1 MENTISDCNGAGLD
15 SKLCGASSARLMCR
29 RFRLLVLA
37 HGNRSA
43 GARSVGVN
51 LLRALAGINNDIEAI
66 AVLPV
71 GCGYEEIKGV
81 FPVAP
86 IWFDQKGSFFR
97 RFFFDTVT
105 LPQKVRSIRPDVIL
119 ALGNIGTRDHS
130 IPHAVLVQDAHYV
143 YPRCHYGRMTAL
155 QHLRYF
161 VQRRQVRHC
170 LRKSSILYCQT
181 ATMLRRIE
189 ETFGKHRRAEILSK
203 GISAAS
209 VEGLNDTDAP
219 QEFKP
224 FEERF
229 RLIYLTRYYPHK
241 NLEVIVETFVH
252 AREAFQDVVV
262 FITIAAEQHPNAKR
276 LLDKIRQ
283 YGLSDHIV
291 NLGPIEQCRIPAYFK
306 NCHALL
312 FPTLMESF
320 SGTYL
325 EAMQLD
331 LPILTSDL
339 DFARGTCGPAA
350 LYFDPWSTQSI
361 VEAIVRIRRDA
372 DLRTRLVQAGRDR
385 LKAVHNKSWDD
396 IARAVVSDLRELAL
410 GRKG

>member
-1 MENTISDCNGAGLD
+1 MENR
-15 SKLCGASSARLMCR
+15 RLK
-29 RFRLLVLA
+29 LLVLA
-37 HGNRSA
+37 HTNRGPGASA
-43 GARSVGVN
+43 VVVN
-51 LLRALAGINNDIEAI
+51 LLRALNSINHELEVIP
-66 AVLPV
+66 VLPV
-71 GCGYEEIKGV
+71 GCGYEDIV
-81 FPVAP
+81 TACSLPA
-86 IWFDQKGSFFR
+86 IWFDQRGSFSR
-97 RFFFDTVT
+97 RLFFDTVT
-105 LPQKVRSIRPDVIL
+105 LPQKVRLIKPDVIL
-119 ALGNIGTRDHS
+119 ALGNIGILNPRV
-130 IPHAVLVQDAHYV
+130 PQAVLVQDAHFV
-143 YPRCHYGRMTAL
+143 YPRCHYGRMTAV

-189 ETFGKHRRAEILSK
+189 ETFGIHGRAEILSK
-203 GISAAS
+203 GISAA
-209 VEGLNDTDAP
+209 VTEGLNNTDTP

-229 RLIYLTRYYPHK
+229 RLICLTRYNPHK
-241 NLEVIVETFVH
+241 NLEAIVGMFIC
-252 AREAFQDVVV
+252 AREALQDVVV
-262 FITIAAEQHPNAKR
+262 FITIAAAQHPNAKR

-283 YGLSDHIV
+283 YGLSGHIV
-291 NLGPIEQCRIPAYFK
+291 NLGPIEQRRIPTYFK

-312 FPTLMESF
+312 FPTLIESF
-320 SGTYL
+320 SATYL

-339 DFARGTCGPAA
+339 DFAHEICGPAA
-350 LYFDPWSTQSI
+350 LYFDPWYTQSML
-361 VEAIVRIRRDA
+361 EAVVRIRNDE
-372 DLRTRLVQAGRDR
+372 DLRKRLAQAGRDR

>member
-1 MENTISDCNGAGLD
+1 MENTTSDYNSAGLD
-15 SKLCGASSARLMCR
+15 RKLCGASSARLMCR

-51 LLRALAGINNDIEAI
+51 LLKALAGIDNDIEAI

-71 GCGYEEIKGV
+71 GCGYEKIKEV
-81 FPVAP
+81 FSVAP

-105 LPQKVRSIRPDVIL
+105 LPKKVRSIKPDVIL
-119 ALGNIGTRDHS
+119 ALGNIGMRDHS

-143 YPRCHYGRMTAL
+143 YPRCHYGRMTAV

-189 ETFGKHRRAEILSK
+189 ETFGIHGRAEILSK
-203 GISAAS
+203 GISAA
-209 VEGLNDTDAP
+209 VTEGLNNTDTP

-229 RLIYLTRYYPHK
+229 RLICLTRYNPHK
-241 NLEVIVETFVH
+241 NLEAIVGMFIC
-252 AREAFQDVVV
+252 AREALQDVVV
-262 FITIAAEQHPNAKR
+262 FITIAAAQHPNAKR

-283 YGLSDHIV
+283 YGLSGHIV
-291 NLGPIEQCRIPAYFK
+291 NLGPIEQRRIPAYFK

-312 FPTLMESF
+312 FPTLIESF
-320 SGTYL
+320 SATYL

-339 DFARGTCGPAA
+339 DFAREICGPAA
-350 LYFDPWSTQSI
+350 LYFDPWYTQSML
-361 VEAIVRIRRDA
+361 EAVVRIRNDA
-372 DLRTRLVQAGRDR
+372 DLRNRLAQAGRDR

-396 IARAVVSDLRELAL
+396 IARAVVSDLRELVL